1 VRAAHNNGIVACKCC
16 EPRVVKYFE
25 RSMEMELTKFIM
37 WLTAG
42 AVVGWI
48 ASRIVST
55 EHRLTHKPKSEKVSS
70 SEKS

>member
-1 VRAAHNNGIVACKCC
+1 
-16 EPRVVKYFE
+16 
-25 RSMEMELTKFIM
+25 MELTKFIM

-48 ASRIVST
+48 ASRIVTT
-55 EHRLTHKPKSEKVSS
+55 EHHFTHKPKSAKVSN

>member
-1 VRAAHNNGIVACKCC
+1 
-16 EPRVVKYFE
+16 
-25 RSMEMELTKFIM
+25 MELAKFIM

-55 EHRLTHKPKSEKVSS
+55 EHRLTHERKSAKFSS
-70 SEKS
+70 SEQS

>member
-1 VRAAHNNGIVACKCC
+1 
-16 EPRVVKYFE
+16 
-25 RSMEMELTKFIM
+25 MELAKFIM

-55 EHRLTHKPKSEKVSS
+55 ERRLTHKPKSDKVSS
-70 SEKS
+70 AEQS

>member
-1 VRAAHNNGIVACKCC
+1 
-16 EPRVVKYFE
+16 
-25 RSMEMELTKFIM
+25 MELTKFIM

-48 ASRIVST
+48 ASRIVTT
-55 EHRLTHKPKSEKVSS
+55 EHRFTHKPKSAKVSN

>member
-1 VRAAHNNGIVACKCC
+1 
-16 EPRVVKYFE
+16 
-25 RSMEMELTKFIM
+25 MELTKFIM

-48 ASRIVST
+48 ASRIVTT
-55 EHRLTHKPKSEKVSS
+55 EHRLTHKPKAVKDPG